1 MSKRAL
7 ICGISGQDG
16 TYLAKQL
23 LERGYEVWG
32 SSRDAEQ
39 TTFNN
44 ARKLGIYDS
53 LRLVSL
59 NLRDVGNAIGLLK
72 RIRPQEVYSL
82 AGQSSVGL
90 SFEQPV
96 ETIESL
102 ALGALTLLEAIRLTD
117 AEIRLYNA
125 GSTECFGDTGGEV
138 ANEST
143 RFNPRS
149 PYAVAKASAY
159 WTVAN
164 YREAYGM
171 FACTG
176 ILSNHDSPL
185 RPMRFVT
192 RKIIHAVASLAMGKD
207 MKLALGNLDIERD
220 WGWAPE
226 YVQAIAMM
234 LEQPSPED
242 FIIATG
248 QSHTEI
254 ETRDVERQHASGGG
268 EEHPGKGQEALGQ
281 RIEQAVEQA
290 DDEQEADRHNERQA
304 LLGFLQVPELAG
316 PEHPIAAGQ
325 PHGFGDALLRFGD
338 RAAEVAVAHAELDG
352 DEALGAL
359 VINPGGPGLQANR
372 RQFAQGDVGIGAA
385 AGLIGHLDIANLFDR
400 VPLFRR
406 EADGQVE
413 LAVALEDQGGH
424 GAAHRRLDDRVHVAR
439 VEAVAGGLGA
449 VHLEV
454 QVRLAQDRENPQ
466 IGNAAHLADLIPD
479 LGRQLL

>member
-16 TYLAKQL
+16 TYLARLL

-39 TTFNN
+39 SAFHN

-72 RIRPQEVYSL
+72 LIRPHDVFSL

-90 SFEQPV
+90 SFEQPI

-117 AEIRLYNA
+117 LEIRLYNA

-138 ANEST
+138 ANESS

-176 ILSNHDSPL
+176 ILSNHESPL

-207 MKLALGNLDIERD
+207 LKLSLGNIDIERD

-242 FIIATG
+242 CIVATG
-248 QSHTEI
+248 QSHT
-254 ETRDVERQHASGGG
+254 
-268 EEHPGKGQEALGQ
+268 
-281 RIEQAVEQA
+281 
-290 DDEQEADRHNERQA
+290 
-304 LLGFLQVPELAG
+304 
-316 PEHPIAAGQ
+316 
-325 PHGFGDALLRFGD
+325 LREFVRTAFD
-338 RAAEVAVAHAELDG
+338 
-352 DEALGAL
+352 
-359 VINPGGPGLQANR
+359 
-372 RQFAQGDVGIGAA
+372 
-385 AGLIGHLDIANLFDR
+385 LIGKDWRVYVTQDEHLMRPADILHNKVDPSKA
-400 VPLFRR
+400 
-406 EADGQVE
+406 
-413 LAVALEDQGGH
+413 
-424 GAAHRRLDDRVHVAR
+424 
-439 VEAVAGGLGA
+439 
-449 VHLEV
+449 
-454 QVRLAQDRENPQ
+454 
-466 IGNAAHLADLIPD
+466 AAHLGWKARSVMKDVIGMMLD
-479 LGRQLL
+479 AEMKSLRESQLV